1 MGYIKKNLIG
11 DEKIIYSASLS
22 LWPMCGQLFGGLV
35 AFSSIFYFDVA
46 LIVKL
51 GLFGVG
57 AMLWSWV
64 YVALE
69 TTELTITDRR
79 IIIKHGLIR
88 RATDE
93 LYLNRIEG
101 IEVKQSLIGRVCDF
115 GTLQIRGVGTEVAP
129 VNDIAGPIEFRN
141 RFFKAADKAT
151 VGNDGGMSGFVNAEP
166 AQKVQQAPLK
176 KEQPAKPSRF
186 TKG

>member
-1 MGYIKKNLIG
+1 MGYSKKNLIG

-35 AFSSIFYFDVA
+35 AFSAIFYFDVP

-57 AMLWSWV
+57 ALLWSWV

-101 IEVKQSLIGRVCDF
+101 IEVKQTLIGRVCDF

-151 VGNDGGMSGFVNAEP
+151 VGDSGGMPSP
-166 AQKVQQAPLK
+166 TDKVISAP
-176 KEQPAKPSRF
+176 KEQSLQTQSRPSRF
-186 TKG
+186 KKG